1 MTGETLV
8 LGSLADIAAAP
19 VEHNSLSPGPRESIL
34 ARMAALIQVDAPP
47 ADLANA
53 EASSL
58 PEER

>member
-1 MTGETLV
+1 VNGETLV
-8 LGSLADIAAAP
+8 LGKLADVTAASVEDNSLA
-19 VEHNSLSPGPRESIL
+19 PREFML

-47 ADLANA
+47 AYLANT